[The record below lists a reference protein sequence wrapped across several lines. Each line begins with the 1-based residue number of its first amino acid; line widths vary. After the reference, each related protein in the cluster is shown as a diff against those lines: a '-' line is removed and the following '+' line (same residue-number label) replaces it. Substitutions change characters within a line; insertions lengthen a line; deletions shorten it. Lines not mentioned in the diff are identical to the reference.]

1 MPKIVSDIV
10 EVLPIRWHNGAFQ
23 VYLLDEAAGDPA
35 PSGRR
40 TVQGRIERGET
51 TIEAAKRLIS
61 QSIGQTVSAYY
72 SLDHVHHLL
81 DHKRD
86 ALVLAPV
93 LAVTLSGAPTVSVG
107 QWLSLDEG
115 LAQLPL
121 VGDRVALQRAHDLLH
136 LGGADRGLYRLT

>member
-10 EVLPIRWHNGAFQ
+10 EVLPVRWHNGAFQ
-23 VYLLDEAAGDPA
+23 IYLLDHGDSRALPA
-35 PSGRR
+35 GRR

-51 TIEAAKRLIS
+51 TIEAAKRLVS
-61 QSIGQTVSAYY
+61 QAVGQSVAAFY
-72 SLDHVHHLL
+72 SLDHIHHLL
-81 DHKRD
+81 DHQRD

-93 LAVTLSGAPTVSVG
+93 LAVTLTAAPTVSVG
-107 QWLSLDEG
+107 QWLSLEEG

-136 LGGADRGLYRLT
+136 LGGADRNLYRLA